1 MIKTKHSFLQYICE
15 TDIFVVLQAESP
27 SGEMSEENEVIMAIL
42 RGIYERRQ
50 QQHTHTGQVMC
61 L

>member
-1 MIKTKHSFLQYICE
+1 MTVV
-15 TDIFVVLQAESP
+15 FVVLQAESP

-50 QQHTHTGQVMC
+50 QQHTHTGQVMW